1 MVSSDDEVGELAT
14 SFNAM
19 ADAVVREDEL
29 RRVFAADV
37 AHDLRTPLTVLRSQL
52 EAVQDGLSAPG
63 PEVIDSLHEEALRL
77 DRLVAD
83 LEAMADADAAGFSLE
98 RRELVLRPWCATCS
112 TGSPGTSPSA
122 TSLSPPTS
130 PRSRPGSTLRVAAG
144 ADQPAQQRGQVHPPR
159 RGGDRDLRAARR
171 RRRAG
176 GDRHR

>member
-1 MVSSDDEVGELAT
+1 MTELTAAANELTAGRRDRRAVVSSDDEVGELAT
-14 SFNAM
+14 AFNAM

-37 AHDLRTPLTVLRSQL
+37 AHELRTPLTVLRSQL

-77 DRLVAD
+77 SRLVAD

-98 RRELVLRPWCATCS
+98 RRCAPWCTTCS

-130 PRSRPGSTLRVAAG
+130 PRSQPALTLRG
-144 ADQPAQQRGQVHPPR
+144 CGRY
-159 RGGDRDLRAARR
+159 
-171 RRRAG
+171 
-176 GDRHR
+176 